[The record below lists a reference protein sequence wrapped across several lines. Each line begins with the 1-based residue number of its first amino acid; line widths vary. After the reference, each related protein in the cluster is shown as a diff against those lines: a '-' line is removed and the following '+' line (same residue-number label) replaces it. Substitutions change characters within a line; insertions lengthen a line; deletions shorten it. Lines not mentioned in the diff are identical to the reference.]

1 MFTNMFKGNKLK
13 KLNMFMY
20 DLSIHQTISWVIKS
34 LNFGRSHQVMTDCLL
49 EPVYT
54 ECGESAAMFL
64 EEITTNSRPPV
75 CQKLP
80 RKYLLQQSDN
90 NGANC
95 FAVTSLATWCSL
107 LFWMLVLIKPSLKL

>member
-1 MFTNMFKGNKLK
+1 
-13 KLNMFMY
+13 
-20 DLSIHQTISWVIKS
+20 
-34 LNFGRSHQVMTDCLL
+34 MTDCLL

-54 ECGESAAMFL
+54 KCGGKAAMFL
-64 EEITTNSRPPV
+64 EEITTNARPPV

-80 RKYLLQQSDN
+80 RKYLFQQSDSENN

-95 FAVTSLATWCSL
+95 IAVTSLTTWCSL